1 MFNWLKLRVNS
12 IYILVYILGGEK
24 MNEIVNIVS
33 TVGFPIAMCG
43 AIGYV
48 LVFIIK
54 KMLSQI
60 DVFAAS
66 LDKFNNTLIV
76 MDKRLE
82 HIENKLNK

>member
-1 MFNWLKLRVNS
+1 MIEEVLNA
-12 IYILVYILGGEK
+12 I
-24 MNEIVNIVS
+24 S

-48 LVFIIK
+48 LLFVIK
-54 KMLSQI
+54 KLLTQI

-82 HIENKLNK
+82 QIENKINK

>member
-1 MFNWLKLRVNS
+1 MEEVLNA
-12 IYILVYILGGEK
+12 I
-24 MNEIVNIVS
+24 S
-33 TVGFPIAMCG
+33 TVGFAIAMCG

-48 LVFIIK
+48 LLFVIK
-54 KMLSQI
+54 KMLTQI

-82 HIENKLNK
+82 QIENKINK